1 MKKGLTFP
9 EKAAII
15 IGMNK
20 IEELEIGM
28 NVMIIKDGEYQDSGY
43 VIDILED
50 EIVFKDGE
58 EGFSYERSEIDGFFQ
73 LAPAR
78 RTA

>member
-1 MKKGLTFP
+1 M
-9 EKAAII
+9 

-43 VIDILED
+43 VIDILEN

-58 EGFSYERSEIDGFFQ
+58 EGFTYERSEIDGFMQ
-73 LAPAR
+73 LQPA
-78 RTA
+78 

>member
-1 MKKGLTFP
+1 M
-9 EKAAII
+9 

-28 NVMIIKDGEYQDSGY
+28 KVAIIKDGEYQDSGY
-43 VIDILED
+43 VVDILEN

-58 EGFSYERSEIDGFFQ
+58 EGFTYERSEIDGFMQ
-73 LAPAR
+73 LQPA
-78 RTA
+78 

>member
-1 MKKGLTFP
+1 M
-9 EKAAII
+9 

-20 IEELEIGM
+20 IEDLEIGM

-43 VIDILED
+43 VIDILEN

-58 EGFSYERSEIDGFFQ
+58 EGFSYERSEIDGFMQ
-73 LAPAR
+73 LQPA
-78 RTA
+78 

>member
-1 MKKGLTFP
+1 M
-9 EKAAII
+9 

-43 VIDILED
+43 VIDILEN

-58 EGFSYERSEIDGFFQ
+58 EGFSYERSEIDGFMQ
-73 LAPAR
+73 LQPA
-78 RTA
+78 

>member
-1 MKKGLTFP
+1 MLTFP
-9 EKAAII
+9 EKAAIM

-28 NVMIIKDGEYQDSGY
+28 NVIIIKDGEYQDSGY
-43 VIDILED
+43 VIDILEN

-58 EGFSYERSEIDGFFQ
+58 EGFTYERSEIDGFMQ
-73 LAPAR
+73 LQPA
-78 RTA
+78 